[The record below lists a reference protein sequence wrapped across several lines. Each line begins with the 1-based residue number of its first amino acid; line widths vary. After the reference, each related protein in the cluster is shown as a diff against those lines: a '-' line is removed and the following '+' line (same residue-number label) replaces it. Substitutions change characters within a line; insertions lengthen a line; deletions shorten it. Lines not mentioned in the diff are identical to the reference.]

1 MNDKIV
7 ISGFADEIDP
17 KLDEQLKVVTGLG
30 MNHISLRAAD
40 GKGIADYTV
49 EEAKESLL
57 PRLQAAGV
65 KVSSLGSPIGKVG
78 IEDEEGFEK
87 QLAQLDP
94 LCQICQVLDCRYI
107 RMFSFFIPE
116 GKNPDDYHDQ
126 VLEKLKKFAAVAE
139 KYNVVLIHEN
149 EKEIYGDIGR
159 RCKVVL
165 DAVGSDHFK
174 AAFDFAN
181 FVQCGEDPAECWEML
196 KDQVVYIHIKDAVY
210 GKGENVVCGTGD
222 GKIPELLE
230 QAICKDGY
238 EGFLTLEPHLVM
250 FDTFKSLETEESAKT
265 FTGNKAA
272 NGAEGY
278 AMQYNAL
285 KAILDKFM

>member
-1 MNDKIV
+1 MEQIV
-7 ISGFADEIDP
+7 LSGFSDEIAP
-17 KLDEQLKVVTGLG
+17 ELDIQLAAIREWGLS
-30 MNHISLRAAD
+30 HIELRAAD
-40 GKGIADYTV
+40 GVNVSDFSPEKV
-49 EEAKESLL
+49 KEVKAKLA
-57 PRLQAAGV
+57 AAGV
-65 KVSSLGSPIGKVG
+65 SVSSIGSPLGKIS
-78 IEDEEGFEK
+78 IEEDFAPHLEK
-87 QLAQLDP
+87 VKRTLEIQKELGAP
-94 LCQICQVLDCRYI
+94 YI